1 MTISRKEVE
10 HVAVLARL
18 DMDEDELEGYTRQL
32 SSILEYMGK
41 LNELD
46 TEGVEPTAHVLP
58 LKNVFRDD
66 EVREGIEKELAL
78 KNAPDKKDGQFKVPK
93 IV

>member
-18 DMDEDELEGYTRQL
+18 YMDEDELEGYTRQL

-66 EVREGIEKELAL
+66 EVREGIEREVVL
-78 KNAPDKKDGQFKVPK
+78 KNAPDKEDGQFKVPK